1 MHPTRTAPRLLLRLL
16 PVLAACAPLAACT
29 WSVPADPGR
38 NVRERGTVTA
48 PPAAAPATA
57 ASATTSSAALPD
69 DGTRALYERKCGQ
82 CHAPFAPRHATPAQW
97 PGLVRNYGPRAG
109 LFGEERTRV
118 LRYLQS
124 AAR

>member
-1 MHPTRTAPRLLLRLL
+1 MPSSPALARALVGALLATPL
-16 PVLAACAPLAACT
+16 VACA

-38 NVRERGTVTA
+38 NVRERGHVDATVASAPAARARATA
-48 PPAAAPATA
+48 PIAAG
-57 ASATTSSAALPD
+57 D

-82 CHAPFAPRHATPAQW
+82 CHAPFSPRHATPAQW

-109 LFGEERTRV
+109 LFGEERARVTRW
-118 LRYLQS
+118 LQA